1 MLFANFLRTWSLIR
15 SSFLFA
21 LLPFTSLW
29 STCSWSVTSYPPLL
43 LSKQRLWEKTHL
55 PRLAWWIADSIRTN
69 VWAFRLSLVLSPP
82 WASSVRMWLQMGS
95 GRRHTSSM
103 PFSSALGLH
112 NFMDDSSFYC
122 LLLSFYRCLYFHQL
136 EIQIE
141 IFFWTLILSSTSF
154 FPLFSYF
161 FSLLAQNSIRIS
173 CFHELHSFFFFTP
186 SFMACN
192 LTFTPATIHPGWT
205 HYFRRHSY
213 ALLYSNSIS
222 VIQKVF
228 IAVAIGTAFRFKL
241 ASDFRILLKPR

>member
-141 IFFWTLILSSTSF
+141 TFFWTLILSSTSF

-161 FSLLAQNSIRIS
+161 FSLLVQNSIRIS
-173 CFHELHSFFFFTP
+173 CFHELHSFFFH
-186 SFMACN
+186 SF
-192 LTFTPATIHPGWT
+192 LYGLQFGFHT
-205 HYFRRHSY
+205 SY
-213 ALLYSNSIS
+213 HTSWLNPLFPKALLCI
-222 VIQKVF
+222 I
-228 IAVAIGTAFRFKL
+228 
-241 ASDFRILLKPR
+241 ILKFNLCDPKGLHSCSHWKSLQV